1 MNQEPTN
8 NVAQT
13 TNDENENNDNIADF
27 ADEDGVEV
35 LEDNLDL

>member
-8 NVAQT
+8 NSVQP
-13 TNDENENNDNIADF
+13 TNEQNEHADDLAGA